1 MLFGNTSKI
10 RIRSLKNMITIND
23 LKKETEEIY
32 SKLESMGVNPN
43 EQLYEF
49 LSFVQPWGST
59 ALGFGGI
66 GGQMLTS
73 AITTVVGR
81 EDPDGVPIFYVFFG
95 GRFAYAIKNPNRRFH
110 EDMHKG
116 HMAAVYEIGKYRD

>member
-1 MLFGNTSKI
+1 MQCGMLNKI